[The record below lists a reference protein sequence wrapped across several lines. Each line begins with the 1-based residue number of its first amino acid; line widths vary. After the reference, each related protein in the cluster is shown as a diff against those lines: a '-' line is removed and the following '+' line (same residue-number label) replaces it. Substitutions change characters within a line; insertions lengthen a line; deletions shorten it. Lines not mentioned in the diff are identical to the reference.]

1 MPVAYE
7 TISATR
13 ISNLAS
19 AVLFRTRKPSD
30 YGAAD
35 NPVPGGTDP
44 LHGTAEITDAIK
56 VIDREV
62 SGVIKSTR
70 GHRLWRLFFEQV
82 AVTDGQEVAD
92 VPIGGV
98 LIDTQPG
105 KKVAPD
111 VLTRYKRNKLSLSDV
126 TGYYSWHGGIF
137 SFIGAAALIDVVKV
151 PSSGFPLTP
160 IDCEGAVYF
169 GVMASVFPKDGKFT
183 EAQANFASLYKASI
197 EAIKLGGDGEKM
209 PQVEIAGFGG

>member
-1 MPVAYE
+1 MVVAYE

-13 ISNLAS
+13 ISALARS
-19 AVLFRTRKPSD
+19 VLFTTRKPAD
-30 YGAAD
+30 YGGAD
-35 NPVPGGTDP
+35 NVVPGGTDP
-44 LHGTAEITDAIK
+44 LHSTGEITDAIK

-62 SGVIKSTR
+62 SGAIKSTR
-70 GHRLWRLFFEQV
+70 GHRLWRLFFEQA

-92 VPIGGV
+92 VPLGGV
-98 LIDTQPG
+98 LIDDKPG
-105 KKVAPD
+105 KKVPPD
-111 VLTRYKRNKLSLSDV
+111 VLRRYKNNNLSLSTA

-137 SFIGAAALIDVVKV
+137 SFVGTAALIDVIKV
-151 PSSGFPLTP
+151 PAAGFPLTP

-169 GVMASVFPKDGKFT
+169 GVMAAVFPKDGKFT